1 MMYLLGVLVIALGI
15 AVSIALHE
23 VGHLLPAKRFG
34 VKTTQYMVGFGPTL
48 WSTRR
53 GETEYG
59 LKAVPLGGYVRM
71 IGMFPPRPSDG
82 GRLRRSS
89 SNPFHQMIEQ
99 ARQDSLDEVAPGD
112 EDRVFY
118 RLPVWQRLVIMA
130 GGPLVNL
137 LIAAVLVTLLLT
149 VHGVGTLSPTVSQV
163 AACANTDVVDDDCA
177 GQDPSPALAAGFQEG
192 DTILSVDGLAVST
205 WPETTYAIQNA
216 GDTATFVVERDGRQ
230 ETLTAD
236 LVLRERPLV
245 TPEGE
250 YQLDAAGEP
259 VWGQVGFLGA
269 TPTFDYE
276 PQPVSAVPGFVGD
289 MFVSTARIVVT
300 LPQRLVD
307 VSQAAFGSEERDP
320 EGPMSV
326 VGVGRV
332 AGDVATG
339 GLGDLTQTV
348 GDRLWVLVSLI
359 ASLNMA
365 LFVFNLIPLLPLDGG
380 HIAGALWEGLKK
392 GWARLRGLPVP
403 GPVDTAAALP
413 VAYAVAVS
421 LLGMTALLIYADIV
435 KPISLG

>member
-23 VGHLLPAKRFG
+23 VGHLLPAKKFG

-71 IGMFPPRPSDG
+71 IGMFPPRAADG
-82 GRLRRSS
+82 GRLRRAT

-99 ARQDSLDEVAPGD
+99 ARQDSLDEVEPGD
-112 EDRVFY
+112 EHRVFY

-130 GGPLVNL
+130 GGPIMNLV
-137 LIAAVLVTLLLT
+137 IATVLVTLLLT
-149 VHGVGTLSPTVSQV
+149 LHGIGTLTPTVAQV
-163 AACANTDVVDDDCA
+163 AQCANTSVSDTDCT
-177 GQDPSPALAAGFQEG
+177 GEDPSPALAAGFQEG
-192 DTILSVDGLAVST
+192 DTILSVDGAAVTT

-216 GDTATFVVERDGRQ
+216 GESATFVVERDGRE

-245 TPEGE
+245 GPDGQ
-250 YQLDAAGEP
+250 YQLDASGEP
-259 VWGQVGFLGA
+259 VMGEVGFLGA
-269 TPTFDYE
+269 TPTFVYE
-276 PQPVSAVPGFVGD
+276 PQPISAVPGFVGE
-289 MFVSTARIVVT
+289 MFTQTARIVIT
-300 LPQRLVD
+300 LPQRMVD
-307 VSQAAFGSEERDP
+307 VSQAAFGTEDRDP
-320 EGPMSV
+320 NGPMSV

-339 GLGDLTQTV
+339 DAGIFAQDV
-348 GDRLWVLVSLI
+348 GDRLWVLLSLI

-380 HIAGALWEGLKK
+380 HIAGALWEGAKK

-413 VAYAVAVS
+413 VAYAVAIG
-421 LLGMTALLIYADIV
+421 LLSMTVLLIYADIV

>member
-23 VGHLLPAKRFG
+23 VGHLLPAKKFG
-34 VKTTQYMVGFGPTL
+34 VKTTQYMVGFGPTV

-71 IGMFPPRPSDG
+71 IGMFPPRPADG
-82 GRLRRSS
+82 GRLRRAT

-137 LIAAVLVTLLLT
+137 LIAVVLVTLLLT
-149 VHGVGTLSPTVSQV
+149 VHGVGTLSPTVAEV
-163 AACANTDVVDDDCA
+163 AQCANADVADDDCA
-177 GQDPSPALAAGFQEG
+177 GQAPSPALAAGFEEG
-192 DTILSVDGLAVST
+192 DTILSVDGTPVST

-216 GDTATFVVERDGRQ
+216 GDRATFVVERDGRQ
-230 ETLTAD
+230 ETLSAD

-245 TPEGE
+245 TPDGQ
-250 YQLDAAGEP
+250 YQLDEAGDP
-259 VWGQVGFLGA
+259 VWGEVGFLGA

-276 PQPVSAVPGFVGD
+276 PQPLSAVPGFVGD
-289 MFVSTARIVVT
+289 MFTGTARIVIT

-307 VSQAAFGSEERDP
+307 VSQAAFGTEERDP

-339 GLGDLTQTV
+339 GLGDLTQSL

-392 GWARLRGLPVP
+392 GWARVRGLPVP